1 MQVRQRSEA
10 ESHSERGIAIIIYMP
25 MCPEAAIAMLACAR
39 IGAIHSV
46 VFGGFSAE
54 SIKDRIKDCEAR
66 MVITADGGYRRG
78 AIVPLK
84 KNVDDALKDNEQ
96 IERVIVFRRANN
108 EIHIKEGRDAWW
120 HREMEYVDANCPPEP
135 MDSEDPLFILY
146 TSGSTGKPKGILHTS
161 ARIFVRSRSDHQIR
175 FRFEAGGCLLV
186 HRRYWL
192 GHRATATLFTARSAT
207 VRRF

>member
-1 MQVRQRSEA
+1 
-10 ESHSERGIAIIIYMP
+10 
-25 MCPEAAIAMLACAR
+25 
-39 IGAIHSV
+39 
-46 VFGGFSAE
+46 
-54 SIKDRIKDCEAR
+54 

-120 HREMEYVDANCPPEP
+120 HRELEYVDANCAPEP

-146 TSGSTGKPKGILHTS
+146 TSGSTGKPKGILHTM
-161 ARIFVRSRSDHQIR
+161 
-175 FRFEAGGCLLV
+175 GGYLLGAALTTKYV
-186 HRRYWL
+186 FDLRPEDVYWC
-192 GHRATATLFTARSAT
+192 TADIGWSPGTVTLFTGRSAT